1 MSFLNNDPLP
11 AWAVPFANYLRYNR
25 DKGRLIWVEDGARPL
40 PLGFSFDKR
49 QAVKRLYFDPREP
62 STIKPIA
69 SKLYRRWANIS
80 KANVT
85 RILRT
90 LETYQLNFGR
100 RRPPDLKNRF
110 FMRNPE

>member
-1 MSFLNNDPLP
+1 M
-11 AWAVPFANYLRYNR
+11 
-25 DKGRLIWVEDGARPL
+25 WVEDGARPL
-40 PLGFSFDKR
+40 PLAFSFDKR
-49 QAVKRLYFDPREP
+49 AAVKRLYFDPREP
-62 STIKPIA
+62 NTIKPIA
-69 SKLYRRWANIS
+69 SNLYRRWANIS

-110 FMRNPE
+110 FMRMLTRDVKG